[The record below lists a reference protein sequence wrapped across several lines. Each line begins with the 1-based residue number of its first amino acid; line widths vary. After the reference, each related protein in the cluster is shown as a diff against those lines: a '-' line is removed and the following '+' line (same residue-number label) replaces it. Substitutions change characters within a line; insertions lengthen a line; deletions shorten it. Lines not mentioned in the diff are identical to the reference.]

1 MKFYLLRP
9 HMSEE
14 IESIVSEFYGESMEM
29 VQSVQ
34 IHQDRNLIHLE
45 VQETQKGIG
54 KLIGRKGATINALNA
69 KVNEKTGIKWK
80 LVLKK
85 IQ

>member
-1 MKFYLLRP
+1 
-9 HMSEE
+9 MSEE
-14 IESIVSEFYGESMEM
+14 IESIVSEFYGENMEM

-34 IHQDRNLIHLE
+34 IQQDRNLIHLE
-45 VQETQKGIG
+45 VQESQKGIG

-69 KVNEKTGIKWK
+69 KINEKTGIKWT

-85 IQ
+85 VE